1 MPSRIVSFCVFV
13 VVLLLAAARFAA
25 GLSVAVAEL
34 LRYRDR
40 AWDDDGW
47 SSV

>member
-1 MPSRIVSFCVFV
+1 MPGRVFGFAVLVGV
-13 VVLLLAAARFAA
+13 VVLVGARFVA
-25 GLSVAVAEL
+25 GLSVAVAAL

>member
-1 MPSRIVSFCVFV
+1 MPRPVAIFCVFA
-13 VVLLLAAARFAA
+13 VVLPLVAARLAA

>member
-1 MPSRIVSFCVFV
+1 MPSRVVTFSVFIS
-13 VVLLLAAARFAA
+13 VLLLAAAHFVA
-25 GLSVAVAEL
+25 GLSVAVAAL